1 MSHPGNMSLWH
12 DVTVKLPSESAV
24 GSAAVVEATSA
35 I

>member
-12 DVTVKLPSESAV
+12 NVTEKLPSESAV
-24 GSAAVVEATSA
+24 GSAAVEATSA